1 MGLNWA
7 EHTVEIDAPI
17 ETCFAAII
25 DYETFPSWQGAVVD
39 TEVLDWDSKG
49 RGQRVRLF
57 IDAKVRK
64 VDYTLDYSYDQPTR
78 IEWDFVEGNGIN
90 AADGHY
96 LFEDL
101 GNDRTRATYKL
112 GLEVGIPLP
121 GPVARRAH
129 KSTLKGS
136 VDDLKREA
144 ERRAASSRKAS
155 NGNAAKGGD
164 EREAKLAEK
173 AGVMPPQRNVPP
185 PPRRTGGLGRAGR
198 FDLPRRSAG
207 EGRRTRRWPRIRA
220 GAPHRRCGA
229 RGGRRRHRP
238 ASRANPRPLTP
249 RRTSRRSSA
258 GSRRA
263 PGRSPG
269 GRSSAAPR
277 RSPAARRS
285 SLRSGRRYG
294 RRPRFPGSRT

>member
-39 TEVLDWDSKG
+39 TEVLDWDSQG
-49 RGQRVRLF
+49 RGKRVRLF

-90 AADGHY
+90 GADGHY

-101 GNDRTRATYKL
+101 GSDRTRATYKL

-129 KSTLKGS
+129 KTTLKGS
-136 VDDLKREA
+136 VDDLKHEA

-155 NGNAAKGGD
+155 NGSRSKSSDTA
-164 EREAKLAEK
+164 REDALAEK
-173 AGVMPPQRNVPP
+173 VGIKQAPRSAPGPPVREDWPPQDGSTSLVELPVKIAGRAAGLGFGLA
-185 PPRRTGGLGRAGR
+185 RRTVGAGLEVAGAVKGRAERLIGR
-198 FDLPRRSAG
+198 G
-207 EGRRTRRWPRIRA
+207 
-220 GAPHRRCGA
+220 
-229 RGGRRRHRP
+229 
-238 ASRANPRPLTP
+238 
-249 RRTSRRSSA
+249 
-258 GSRRA
+258 
-263 PGRSPG
+263 
-269 GRSSAAPR
+269 
-277 RSPAARRS
+277 
-285 SLRSGRRYG
+285 
-294 RRPRFPGSRT
+294 

>member
-7 EHTVEIDAPI
+7 EHSVEIDAPM

-39 TEVLDWDSKG
+39 TEVLDWDEEG
-49 RGQRVRLF
+49 RGKRVRLF
-57 IDAKVRK
+57 VDAKVRK
-64 VDYTLDYSYDQPTR
+64 VDYTLDYSYDAPRR

-136 VDDLKREA
+136 VDDLKKEA
-144 ERRAASSRKAS
+144 ERRAASSRQAAKAS
-155 NGNAAKGGD
+155 NGDGTTS
-164 EREAKLAEK
+164 REAGLAEK
-173 AGVMPPQRNVPP
+173 VGVRTPAPPSPP
-185 PPRRTGGLGRAGR
+185 PPRPEETAEYTPANGASSMAELPARLAGRAASLGRQTAHGGIRTAREVTEGAAEAGVEVA
-198 FDLPRRSAG
+198 RRAVGAG
-207 EGRRTRRWPRIRA
+207 LEVA
-220 GAPHRRCGA
+220 GAV
-229 RGGRRRHRP
+229 RGR
-238 ASRANPRPLTP
+238 
-249 RRTSRRSSA
+249 
-258 GSRRA
+258 
-263 PGRSPG
+263 
-269 GRSSAAPR
+269 
-277 RSPAARRS
+277 AARLLGRGSKS
-285 SLRSGRRYG
+285 SDQY
-294 RRPRFPGSRT
+294 PR

>member
-7 EHTVEIDAPI
+7 EHTVEIEAPI

-25 DYETFPSWQGAVVD
+25 DYETFPTWQGAVVD

-49 RGQRVRLF
+49 RGKRVRLF

-64 VDYTLDYSYDQPTR
+64 VDYTLDYSYEAPTR

-90 AADGHY
+90 GADGHY
-96 LFEDL
+96 LFEEL

-129 KSTLKGS
+129 KTTLKGS
-136 VDDLKREA
+136 VEDLKREA

-155 NGNAAKGGD
+155 NGDRAK
-164 EREAKLAEK
+164 ERSREDALAEK
-173 AGVMPPQRNVPP
+173 VGIKREEPGVAAAAERA
-185 PPRRTGGLGRAGR
+185 GGLGAAGR
-198 FDLPRRSAG
+198 LDLSRRAPG
-207 EGRRTRRWPRIRA
+207 EGRRPRGGPGVRL
-220 GAPHRRCGA
+220 GAAHGGRGARCGR
-229 RGGRRRHRP
+229 RGQTGP
-238 ASRANPRPLTP
+238 DSRASPRPLTP
-249 RRTSRRSSA
+249 RRTSPRRSA

-263 PGRSPG
+263 P
-269 GRSSAAPR
+269 A
-277 RSPAARRS
+277 
-285 SLRSGRRYG
+285 
-294 RRPRFPGSRT
+294 

>member
-39 TEVLDWDSKG
+39 TEVLDWDAKG
-49 RGQRVRLF
+49 RGKRVRLF

-64 VDYTLDYSYDQPTR
+64 VDYTLDYSYDEPER

-101 GNDRTRATYKL
+101 GSDRTRATYKL

-129 KSTLKGS
+129 KTTLKAS
-136 VDDLKREA
+136 VDDLKKEA
-144 ERRAASSRKAS
+144 ERRATSSRRAS
-155 NGNAAKGGD
+155 NGSRAKDTGKA
-164 EREAKLAEK
+164 REDALAEK
-173 AGVMPPQRNVPP
+173 VGIKQ
-185 PPRRTGGLGRAGR
+185 
-198 FDLPRRSAG
+198 
-207 EGRRTRRWPRIRA
+207 E
-220 GAPHRRCGA
+220 
-229 RGGRRRHRP
+229 
-238 ASRANPRPLTP
+238 
-249 RRTSRRSSA
+249 
-258 GSRRA
+258 
-263 PGRSPG
+263 
-269 GRSSAAPR
+269 
-277 RSPAARRS
+277 SPAAAPPRPERDDWAPQDGSTSLVELPVKIAGRAAGLGFGLARRTVGVGLEVAGAVS
-285 SLRSGRRYG
+285 DRASRLIRRG
-294 RRPRFPGSRT
+294 

>member
-17 ETCFAAII
+17 ETCYAAII

-39 TEVLDWDSKG
+39 TEVLDWDEAG
-49 RGQRVRLF
+49 RGKRVRLF
-57 IDAKVRK
+57 VDAKVRK
-64 VDYTLDYSYDQPTR
+64 VDYTLDYSYDQPKR

-136 VDDLKREA
+136 VEDLKKEA
-144 ERRAASSRKAS
+144 ERRAAQSPKAA
-155 NGNAAKGGD
+155 NGVPPEDN
-164 EREAKLAEK
+164 REAQLAEK
-173 AGVMPPQRNVPP
+173 AGVK
-185 PPRRTGGLGRAGR
+185 PPRPPREPEAPETTREYAPRDDSSSITDLPVKVAGRAAGLGFGVARRAIGV
-198 FDLPRRSAG
+198 G
-207 EGRRTRRWPRIRA
+207 VEVA
-220 GAPHRRCGA
+220 GAVTGRL
-229 RGGRRRHRP
+229 RG
-238 ASRANPRPLTP
+238 LT
-249 RRTSRRSSA
+249 RDR
-258 GSRRA
+258 
-263 PGRSPG
+263 
-269 GRSSAAPR
+269 
-277 RSPAARRS
+277 
-285 SLRSGRRYG
+285 
-294 RRPRFPGSRT
+294 